1 MPKPKKNESKQ
12 DFLNRCTKEL
22 IENEDRSADQAY
34 AMCNAFWDEKTGE
47 RSVLSL
53 SAPLELKGEAA
64 DGEKKSFMITAYTGK
79 TIKSWFG
86 SLIFD
91 VKGMAAK
98 AKIPILREHQRDR
111 VVGFSTK
118 SWKDNNYFFISGD
131 FSEST
136 QDGREVLKLGEEGFP
151 WQASVGIWPQRVEVL
166 EKKGK
171 AVVNGQAVDGPAEI
185 WRESLVGEV
194 SFVSLG
200 ADDDT
205 AAIVLSDQGLK
216 VPVSIYSVKQQSQEE
231 KDMDLKTLQ
240 AEHPELFKEV
250 RGMGLAE
257 GFETGKAEGLKEGA
271 EAERARII
279 EIREAAFDGQEAL
292 VDELI
297 AEGTGVADAVKQLNR
312 DQKARVQGELEKIEK
327 SDTGDM
333 GANLEDNDNLEL
345 DAGQTAK
352 NRDEADKKLAA
363 MAKDLKDKEGI
374 PFSKAFERVCRENP
388 ALEKLYL
395 GKD

>member
-257 GFETGKAEGLKEGA
+257 GFETGKAEGLKDGA

-352 NRDEADKKLAA
+352 DRDEADKKLAA